1 VTAEE
6 GFVTFGNAGMKN
18 RAWSHLRRTCIS
30 LATWTFL
37 AISGILSPPANA
49 QEVLPFQPTPSAST
63 PGLTM
68 KDSIYKKRVDATHLP
83 AGAPNI
89 LIILMDDVGPG
100 QASTY
105 GGEIN
110 TPTLTRIAQ
119 LGISYNRFHST
130 AMCSPTR
137 GALLSGRNHTRISN
151 GQIAELANDF
161 DGFSGTIPKSAATVA
176 EVLKDYGYTTGA
188 WGKWHNTPAQL
199 TTSKGPFDYW
209 PTGYGF
215 EYFYGFLAGEASQ
228 YEPRLVRNTTVLDP
242 HEYEHPGYHLSED
255 IATDAIKWLR
265 EEQAYSPDKPFF
277 MYWAPGAAH
286 GPHQVPKEW
295 TDKYKGKFDD
305 GWDKYRVRVFERQKQ
320 MGWIP
325 KDAQLTPRP
334 ASLASWDSIPESEKP
349 FQRRLMEV
357 YAGFAEH
364 ADYNAGRVIDEI
376 EQEGKLNNTL
386 VFYIWGDNGASAEGQ
401 NGTISEL
408 LAQNGIPSTIQQ
420 HIKALN
426 DLGGLDVL
434 GTAKTENMYHAGWAW
449 AGGSPYK
456 STKLVAAHF
465 GGTRQP
471 MAVSWPAKIK
481 HDDTPRPQFHHV
493 TDIVPTIYEAVGITA
508 PRVVNGVDQMSLDGV
523 SMVYTFAD
531 PTAKGR
537 KTTQFFDIMGS
548 RGIYH
553 DGWFADT
560 FGPRIPW
567 VPGMPRGI
575 ADWNPEN
582 DVWELYNLD
591 EDWSQANDLAA
602 KMPDRVAYMKNLFL
616 IESTKNLNLPIGGG
630 LWTVVFHPEDAPST
644 PYTEWTFSGPI
655 TGMPEFAA
663 PKLGKFDNTV
673 SMQIEVPANAN
684 GVLYALGGFG
694 GGLSLYVKDGELR
707 YEYNLFEI
715 DRTHIVAKDK
725 LPTGNV
731 KIEVESK
738 LVAPKPGAPLDV
750 TLKANGQVVAQGR
763 VPITAALAFTAND
776 CLDIGSDLGSPVS
789 EEYFDQAPFAF
800 NGKIITTKITYPKK

>member
-1 VTAEE
+1 VKVAER
-6 GFVTFGNAGMKN
+6 FLMFGGGTNN
-18 RAWSHLRRTCIS
+18 PDRRRLSRICIS
-30 LATWTFL
+30 LAAWTFL
-37 AISGILSPPANA
+37 AICAIFAPPVGA
-49 QEVLPFQPTPSAST
+49 QEVLPFPPTPSAST

-68 KDSIYKKRVDATHLP
+68 QDSIYKKRVDPKHLP
-83 AGAPNI
+83 ANAPNI

-119 LGISYNRFHST
+119 LGISFNRFHST

-176 EVLKDYGYTTGA
+176 EVLKDYGYNTGA
-188 WGKWHNTPAQL
+188 WGKWHNTPAEQ

-265 EEQAYSPDKPFF
+265 ENQAFTPDKPFF

-295 TDKYKGKFDD
+295 ADKYKGKFDD
-305 GWDKYRVRVFERQKQ
+305 GWDQYRVRVFERQKK

-334 ASLASWDSIPESEKP
+334 ATLASWDSIPENEKP

-364 ADYNAGRVIDEI
+364 ADYYAGRVIDEI

-426 DLGGLDVL
+426 ELGGLDVL

-449 AGGSPYK
+449 AGGAPYK

-493 TDIVPTIYEAVGITA
+493 IDIVPTIYEAVGITA
-508 PRVVNGVDQMSLDGV
+508 PRVVNGVDQMSIDGV

-560 FGPRIPW
+560 FGPRVPWEPGIPK
-567 VPGMPRGI
+567 GI
-575 ADWNPEN
+575 ATWNPEN

-602 KMPDRVAYMKNLFL
+602 KMPERTAYMKNLFL
-616 IESTKNLNLPIGGG
+616 VESAKNQNLPIGGG
-630 LWTVVFHPEDAPST
+630 LWTPVFHPEDAPST
-644 PYTEWTFSGPI
+644 PYTEWTFTGPI
-655 TGMPEFAA
+655 TGMPEFTA
-663 PKLGKFDNTV
+663 PKIGKFDNTV
-673 SMQIEVPANAN
+673 NMEVEMPANAN
-684 GVLYALGGFG
+684 GVLYALGGFS

-715 DRTHIVAKDK
+715 DRTHIVAKGK
-725 LPTGNV
+725 LPTGRL
-731 KIEVESK
+731 KIDVESK
-738 LVAPKPGAPLDV
+738 LVAPKAGAPLDV
-750 TLKANGQVVAQGR
+750 TLKVNGQVVAQGR

-789 EEYFDQAPFAF
+789 LDYFDQAPFAF
-800 NGKIITTKITYPKK
+800 DGKIITTKITYPKK

>member
-1 VTAEE
+1 MKVCRKSVSA
-6 GFVTFGNAGMKN
+6 GFFVSILYALAGF
-18 RAWSHLRRTCIS
+18 AVSS
-30 LATWTFL
+30 
-37 AISGILSPPANA
+37 A
-49 QEVLPFQPTPSAST
+49 QEVLPFPPTPSGST
-63 PGLTM
+63 AGLTM
-68 KDSIYKKRVDATHLP
+68 STSVYKKRVDPKRLP
-83 AGAPNI
+83 SDAPNI

-105 GGEIN
+105 GGEVN
-110 TPTLTRIAQ
+110 TPTLTRVANA
-119 LGISYNRFHST
+119 GISYNRFHST

-137 GALLSGRNHTRISN
+137 GALLTGRNHTRIAN
-151 GQIAELANDF
+151 GQIAELSNDF

-176 EVLKDYGYTTGA
+176 EVLKDYGYNTGA
-188 WGKWHNTPAQL
+188 WGKWHNTPAEQ

-215 EYFYGFLAGEASQ
+215 QYFYGFLAGEASQ

-265 EEQAYSPDKPFF
+265 EQQAYAPDKPFL

-286 GPHQVPKEW
+286 GPHQVPQEW
-295 TDKYKGKFDD
+295 ADKYKGKFDD
-305 GWDKYRVRVFERQKQ
+305 GWDKYRERTFKRAKE

-325 KDAQLTPRP
+325 QNAQLTPRP
-334 ASLASWDSIPESEKP
+334 PTMASWDSVPENQKP

-357 YAGFAEH
+357 FAGFAEH

-386 VFYIWGDNGASAEGQ
+386 IFYIWGDNGASAEGQ

-408 LAQNGIPSTIQQ
+408 LAQNGIPTTIDQ
-420 HIKALN
+420 HIKTVN
-426 DLGGLDVL
+426 ELGGLNVI
-434 GTAKTENMYHAGWAW
+434 GTAKTDNMYNAGWAW
-449 AGGSPYK
+449 AGGTPYK

-481 HDDTPRPQFHHV
+481 HDGTPRSQFHHV
-493 TDIVPTIYEAVGITA
+493 IDIVPTIYEAVGITP
-508 PRVVNGVDQMSLDGV
+508 PREVNGVDQMSIDGV

-531 PTAKGR
+531 ATAKGR

-548 RGIYH
+548 RGIYQ

-560 FGPRIPW
+560 FGPRTPW
-567 VPGMPRGI
+567 VPGMPKGI
-575 ADWNPEN
+575 ATWNPEN
-582 DVWELYNLD
+582 DVWELYNLN

-602 KMPDRVAYMKNLFL
+602 KMPERVAYMKNLFL
-616 IESTKNLNLPIGGG
+616 VESAKNQNLPIGGG
-630 LWTVVFHPEDAPST
+630 LWTPVFHQEDGPST

-655 TGMPEFAA
+655 TGMPEFTA
-663 PKLGKFDNTV
+663 PKLGKFDSTV
-673 SMQIEVPANAN
+673 SMDVDVPANAN
-684 GVLYALGGFG
+684 GVLYALGGFS
-694 GGLSLYVKDGELR
+694 GGLTLYVKDGVLH

-715 DRTHIVAKDK
+715 DRTKIDAKDK
-725 LPTGNV
+725 LPTGKV
-731 KIEVESK
+731 KIDVESK
-738 LVAPKPGAPLDV
+738 LAAPKPGSPLDITIKV
-750 TLKANGQVVAQGR
+750 NGQVVAQGR
-763 VPITAALAFTAND
+763 VPITAGMAFTAND

-789 EEYFDQAPFAF
+789 LAYFEQAPFTF
-800 NGKIITTKITYPKK
+800 NGKIITTKISYPKKDEEEDRKSLSASPDVGQ

>member
-1 VTAEE
+1 MKTIFTVFALLV
-6 GFVTFGNAGMKN
+6 GGAIALPAG
-18 RAWSHLRRTCIS
+18 
-30 LATWTFL
+30 
-37 AISGILSPPANA
+37 A
-49 QEVLPFQPTPSAST
+49 QEVLPFPPTPSAST
-63 PGLTM
+63 AGLTM
-68 KDSIYKKRVDATHLP
+68 QDSIYKKRVDPKRLP
-83 AGAPNI
+83 ADAPNV

-110 TPTLTRIAQ
+110 TPTLTRISQ
-119 LGISYNRFHST
+119 LGISYNAFHST

-137 GALLSGRNHTRISN
+137 AALLTGRNHTRVAN

-161 DGFSGTIPKSAATVA
+161 DGFAGRIPKSAATVA
-176 EVLKDYGYTTGA
+176 EVLKDYGYNTGA
-188 WGKWHNTPAQL
+188 WGKWHNTPAEL
-199 TTSKGPFDYW
+199 TTSKGPFDAW

-255 IATDAIKWLR
+255 IANDAIKWLR
-265 EEQAYSPDKPFF
+265 EQQAFTPDKPFF

-295 TDKYKGKFDD
+295 ADKYKGKFDD
-305 GWDKYRVRVFERQKQ
+305 GWDKYRERVFKRAKD

-325 KDAQLTPRP
+325 QGTQLTPR
-334 ASLASWDSIPESEKP
+334 AATLAAWDSIPENEKP

-364 ADYNAGRVIDEI
+364 ADYHAGRVIDEI
-376 EQEGKLNNTL
+376 EKEGKLNNTL
-386 VFYIWGDNGASAEGQ
+386 IFYIWGDNGASAEGQ

-426 DLGGLDVL
+426 ELGGLDLL
-434 GTAKTENMYHAGWAW
+434 GSSKTDNMYHAGWAW
-449 AGGSPYK
+449 AGGTPYK

-481 HDDTPRPQFHHV
+481 HDSTPRPQFHHV
-493 TDIVPTIYEAVGITA
+493 IDIVPTIYEVAGITP
-508 PRVVNGVDQMSLDGV
+508 PRVVNGIDQMSIDGV
-523 SMVYTFAD
+523 SMAYTFAD
-531 PTAKGR
+531 ATAKTR
-537 KTTQFFDIMGS
+537 KVTQFFDIMGS

-567 VPGMPRGI
+567 VPGLPKGI
-575 ADWNPEN
+575 TTWDPDN
-582 DVWELYNLD
+582 DAWELYNLN

-602 KMPDRVAYMKNLFL
+602 KMPERVAYMKNLFL
-616 IESTKNLNLPIGGG
+616 VESAKNQNLPIGGG
-630 LWTVVFHPEDAPST
+630 LWTIVLHPEDMVST

-655 TGMPEFAA
+655 TGMPEFTA
-663 PKLGKFDNTV
+663 PKLGKLNNNV
-673 SMQIEVPANAN
+673 SMEVEVPANAN
-684 GVLYALGGFG
+684 GVLYALGGFS
-694 GGLSLYVKDGELR
+694 GGLSLYVIDGELR

-715 DRTHIVAKDK
+715 DRTHIKAKDK
-725 LPTGNV
+725 LPTGKV
-731 KIEVESK
+731 KIEVESR
-738 LVAPKPGAPLDV
+738 LAAPKPGAPLDV
-750 TLKANGQVVAQGR
+750 TLKVNGQLVAQGR
-763 VPITAALAFTAND
+763 VPITAMLGFTAND

-789 EEYFDQAPFAF
+789 LDYFDQAPFAF

>member
-1 VTAEE
+1 
-6 GFVTFGNAGMKN
+6 MKLLLKN
-18 RAWSHLRRTCIS
+18 VLSGLPAVCLV
-30 LATWTFL
+30 LGA
-37 AISGILSPPANA
+37 AIAPPAGA
-49 QEVLPFQPTPSAST
+49 QEVLPFPPTPSAST
-63 PGLTM
+63 AGLTM
-68 KDSIYKKRVDATHLP
+68 QDSIYKNRVDPKHLP
-83 AGAPNI
+83 SDAPNI

-119 LGISYNRFHST
+119 AGISYNAFHST

-137 GALLSGRNHTRISN
+137 GALLTGRNHTRIGN

-161 DGFSGTIPKSAATVA
+161 DGFSGKIPKSAATVA
-176 EVLKDYGYTTGA
+176 EVLKDYGYNTGA
-188 WGKWHNTPAQL
+188 WGKWHNTPTME

-209 PTGYGF
+209 PAGYGF

-242 HEYEHPGYHLSED
+242 HEYEHPAYHLSED
-255 IATDAIKWLR
+255 IANDAIKWLR
-265 EEQAYSPDKPFF
+265 EQQAFTPDKPFF

-295 TDKYKGKFDD
+295 ADKYKGKFDD
-305 GWDKYRVRVFERQKQ
+305 GWDKYRERVFARQKQ
-320 MGWIP
+320 TGWIP
-325 KDAQLTPRP
+325 QNAQLTPRP
-334 ASLASWDSIPESEKP
+334 ATLASWDSIPKDEKP

-364 ADYNAGRVIDEI
+364 ADYHAGRVIDEI

-386 VFYIWGDNGASAEGQ
+386 IFYIWGDNGASAEGQ

-426 DLGGLDVL
+426 ELGGLDVL
-434 GTAKTENMYHAGWAW
+434 GSPKTDNMYHAGWAW
-449 AGGSPYK
+449 AGGTPYK

-493 TDIVPTIYEAVGITA
+493 NDVVPTIYEVVGITP
-508 PRVVNGVDQMSLDGV
+508 PRVVNGVDQMSIDGV
-523 SMVYTFAD
+523 SMAYTFAD
-531 PTAKGR
+531 ATAKGR

-567 VPGMPRGI
+567 VPGLPKGI
-575 ADWNPEN
+575 ATWNPDN
-582 DVWELYNLD
+582 DVWELYNLN

-602 KMPDRVAYMKNLFL
+602 KMPERVAYMKNLFL
-616 IESTKNLNLPIGGG
+616 VESAKNQNLPIGGG
-630 LWTVVFHPEDAPST
+630 LWTIVLHPEDMIST

-655 TGMPEFAA
+655 TGMPEFTA
-663 PKLGKFDNTV
+663 PKLGKLNNNV
-673 SMQIEVPANAN
+673 SMQVEVPANAN
-684 GVLYALGGFG
+684 GVLYALGGFS
-694 GGLSLYVKDGELR
+694 GGLSLYVKDGLLH

-715 DRTHIVAKDK
+715 DRTQIKAKDT
-725 LPTGNV
+725 LPNGKV
-731 KIEVESK
+731 KIEVESR
-738 LVAPKPGAPLDV
+738 LVAPKPGSPMNV
-750 TLKANGQVVAQGR
+750 TLKVNGEVVGQGR
-763 VPITAALAFTAND
+763 VPITAVLGFTAND

-789 EEYFDQAPFAF
+789 LDYFDQAPFAF
-800 NGKIITTKITYPKK
+800 SGKIVMTRITYPKK

>member
-1 VTAEE
+1 MKTVFTLFGLLIGAAIPTA
-6 GFVTFGNAGMKN
+6 
-18 RAWSHLRRTCIS
+18 
-30 LATWTFL
+30 
-37 AISGILSPPANA
+37 AIA
-49 QEVLPFQPTPSAST
+49 QEVLPFPPTPSAST
-63 PGLTM
+63 AGLTM
-68 KDSIYKKRVDATHLP
+68 KDSIYKNRVDPKHLP
-83 AGAPNI
+83 ADAPNI

-110 TPTLTRIAQ
+110 TPTLTRVANA
-119 LGISYNRFHST
+119 GISYNRFHST

-137 GALLSGRNHTRISN
+137 GALLTGRNHTRIGN

-161 DGFSGTIPKSAATVA
+161 DGFSGQLPKSAATVA
-176 EVLKDYGYTTGA
+176 EVLKDYGYNTGA
-188 WGKWHNTPAQL
+188 WGKWHNTPADQ

-255 IATDAIKWLR
+255 IASDAISWLR
-265 EEQAYSPDKPFF
+265 EQQAFTPDKPFL

-295 TDKYKGKFDD
+295 ADKYKGKFDD
-305 GWDKYRVRVFERQKQ
+305 GWDNYRERTFKRAKE

-325 KDAQLTPRP
+325 QNAQLTPRP
-334 ASLASWDSIPESEKP
+334 PTLASWDSIPENEKP

-357 YAGFAEH
+357 YAGFVEH

-376 EQEGKLNNTL
+376 EKEGKLNNTL
-386 VFYIWGDNGASAEGQ
+386 IFYIWGDNGASAEGQ

-408 LAQNGIPSTIQQ
+408 LAQNGIPTTIQQ
-420 HIKALN
+420 HIKTVN
-426 DLGGLDVL
+426 ELGGLDVI
-434 GTAKTENMYHAGWAW
+434 GTAKTDNMYHAGWAW
-449 AGGSPYK
+449 AGGEPYK

-471 MAVSWPAKIK
+471 LAVSWPAKIK
-481 HDDTPRPQFHHV
+481 HDNTPRPQFHHV
-493 TDIVPTIYEAVGITA
+493 IDIVPTIYEAVGITP
-508 PRVVNGVDQMSLDGV
+508 PRVVNGVDQMSIDGV

-531 PTAKGR
+531 AAAKGR

-548 RGIYH
+548 RGIYQ

-560 FGPRIPW
+560 PGPRIPW
-567 VPGMPRGI
+567 VPGLPKGI
-575 ADWNPEN
+575 ATWNPEN
-582 DVWELYNLD
+582 DVWELYNLN

-602 KMPDRVAYMKNLFL
+602 KMPERVAYMKNLFL
-616 IESTKNLNLPIGGG
+616 IESAKNQNLPIGGG
-630 LWTVVFHPEDAPST
+630 LWTPVFHPEDAPST
-644 PYTEWTFSGPI
+644 PYTDWTFSGPI
-655 TGMPEFAA
+655 TGMPEFTA

-673 SMQIEVPANAN
+673 SMDVDVPANAN
-684 GVLYALGGFG
+684 GVLYALGGFS
-694 GGLSLYVKDGELR
+694 GGLSLYVKDGVLH

-715 DRTHIVAKDK
+715 DRTKIDAKDK

-731 KIEVESK
+731 KIDVESK
-738 LVAPKPGAPLDV
+738 LVAPKAGAPLDV
-750 TLKANGQVVAQGR
+750 TLKVNGQVVAQGR

-789 EEYFDQAPFAF
+789 LAYFDQAPFAF
-800 NGKIITTKITYPKK
+800 NGKIITTKISYPKKDEKEDRKSLSASPDVGQ